1 MSVDLASKIRL
12 IMHLRNMGIRDT
24 ETLSAIEKIPREIF
38 IPKALHDKAYEDTA
52 LPIGLGQT
60 ISQPFIVAYM
70 TEALELDKS
79 CKVLEIGTGSGYQ
92 TAILSQLC
100 RRVYTIER
108 HKPLL
113 ERAEEMFNQLRMG
126 NITAIAADGMKG
138 WPEKSQH
145 PFDRI
150 ICTAAAALKPPDA
163 FLTQLKDGGIL
174 VMPMGSIEGGQRLM
188 RYKKEQ
194 GDVFSV
200 KELLTV
206 RFVPLLPDVPDPST
220 YLLKELGELA

>member
-1 MSVDLASKIRL
+1 MTIDPANKIRL

-24 ETLSAIEKIPREIF
+24 DTLSAMEKVPREIF
-38 IPKALHDKAYEDTA
+38 IPLPLHDKAYEDTA

-60 ISQPFIVAYM
+60 ISQPFIVAFM

-92 TAILSQLC
+92 TSILANMC

-113 ERAEEMFNQLRMG
+113 ERAEEVFRKLRLG

-138 WPEKSQH
+138 WPEKSQL

-150 ICTAAAALKPPDA
+150 ICTAAAAMKPPAA
-163 FLTQLKDGGIL
+163 FFDQLKDGGIL
-174 VMPMGSIEGGQRLM
+174 VMPVGTIEGGQKLM